1 MFNKYFWGIVFL
13 IIGISLIAQ
22 NFQIPFLKDLWKF
35 WPLIFVYFGIK
46 IIYNSKRYSYKRRIK
61 MREERYKILRL
72 VQEGRITA
80 EEAEE
85 LLKKLEESQNRGKR
99 LLLLKVIENG
109 NNIVNISIPLSLA
122 KWGLKFAN
130 TYAEKY
136 GEKIDFSPE
145 ELEELISNPDFK
157 GKIVD
162 INVPEK
168 NTQVIVEIA

>member
-72 VQEGRITA
+72 V
-80 EEAEE
+80 
-85 LLKKLEESQNRGKR
+85 
-99 LLLLKVIENG
+99 
-109 NNIVNISIPLSLA
+109 
-122 KWGLKFAN
+122 
-130 TYAEKY
+130 
-136 GEKIDFSPE
+136 
-145 ELEELISNPDFK
+145 
-157 GKIVD
+157 
-162 INVPEK
+162 
-168 NTQVIVEIA
+168 